1 MPATHIAYVGSGP
14 NAEYCHWPLGIWQS
28 TQCFSTAFQ
37 YDCGTSSPD
46 SAPHHTPSRP
56 YCEFELSHGFIG
68 MSDSG
73 SGCVVVTTGPGGGWR
88 VMIGRRSHGPGG
100 GCVMTEPPGAG
111 VVTVPPGP
119 TAGG

>member
-37 YDCGTSSPD
+37 YDCGTSRPH

-68 MSDSG
+68 MSVSG
-73 SGCVVVTTGPGGGWR
+73 SGWVVVTTDPGGGGREVMTGPGGR
-88 VMIGRRSHGPGG
+88 AEFGRRSQPPGG
-100 GCVMTEPPGAG
+100 IMIGPPIPAG
-111 VVTVPPGP
+111 
-119 TAGG
+119 